1 MPNEYSNLE
10 QKKVLNIEITQ
21 ELYEKQQEQAWNLVK
36 DFKDTNASIGN
47 ICKKKAKFDTMSITQ
62 LREALKNDTKSKS
75 DSFSRMSDK
84 VDRLLRLSLDKG
96 AETDDQGNIVVA
108 SFFETFYEAK
118 DSVNL
123 YIFDHL
129 GYRFSENGENRLQIA
144 LRIKGLLNEMESRIE
159 NQQKILYAKE
169 ARMAKYQGL
178 SDDEIK
184 EKEKLIKAN
193 AIAGDVKKLLVLQ
206 DKKKRHPRGEG
217 EQIRSD
223 LDIERL
229 Q

>member
-1 MPNEYSNLE
+1 M
-10 QKKVLNIEITQ
+10 
-21 ELYEKQQEQAWNLVK
+21 
-36 DFKDTNASIGN
+36 
-47 ICKKKAKFDTMSITQ
+47 
-62 LREALKNDTKSKS
+62 
-75 DSFSRMSDK
+75 
-84 VDRLLRLSLDKG
+84 DKG

-184 EKEKLIKAN
+184 EKEKLIKTN

-206 DKKKRHPRGEG
+206 DKKSGISEEKANKSVQTWISNGYSEQLAKLLDGKEITTKEDRNGFLAFMEDRNNRFVANKIAAAMVLDRRKDVTLNMPWVREKLEAKLMETLTGE
-217 EQIRSD
+217 ELFSKPFSHLCCQYD
-223 LDIERL
+223 K
-229 Q
+229 

>member
-1 MPNEYSNLE
+1 M
-10 QKKVLNIEITQ
+10 
-21 ELYEKQQEQAWNLVK
+21 
-36 DFKDTNASIGN
+36 
-47 ICKKKAKFDTMSITQ
+47 
-62 LREALKNDTKSKS
+62 
-75 DSFSRMSDK
+75 
-84 VDRLLRLSLDKG
+84 DKG

-184 EKEKLIKAN
+184 EKEKLIKTN

-206 DKKKRHPRGEG
+206 DKKSGIPEEKANKSVQTWISNGYSEQLAKLLDGKEITTKEDRNGFLAFMEDRNNRFVANKIAAAMVLDRRKDVTLNMPWVREKLEAKLMETLTGE
-217 EQIRSD
+217 ELFSKPFSHLCCQYD
-223 LDIERL
+223 K
-229 Q
+229 